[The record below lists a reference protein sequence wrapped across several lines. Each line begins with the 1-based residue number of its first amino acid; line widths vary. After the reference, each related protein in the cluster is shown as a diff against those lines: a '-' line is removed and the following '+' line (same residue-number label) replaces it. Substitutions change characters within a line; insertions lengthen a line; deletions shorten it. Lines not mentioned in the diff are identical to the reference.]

1 MPTYIYQ
8 AAEQTDACEECRKGF
23 EVEQSIKE
31 DALKSCPHCGNAI
44 QRLITPCNFA
54 RTHSTAAR
62 LSDSNLK
69 KHGFTKLVNEGNGKF
84 RKVT

>member
-8 AAEQTDACEECRKGF
+8 TVNKEGGCSRCVEGF
-23 EVEQSIKE
+23 EIEQSIKE
-31 DALKSCPHCGNAI
+31 DALVTCPDCGKKI
-44 QRLITPCNFA
+44 QRVITPCNFA